1 MKKIISYILI
11 IPIKIYQMTLSK
23 ILPSSCRFTP
33 SCSQYTIQAIN
44 SHGPIKGVALGII
57 RILKCNPF
65 FKSGIDEIPPGDRK

>member
-23 ILPSSCRFTP
+23 ILPSTCRFTP

>member
-1 MKKIISYILI
+1 MKKIISCILI

-23 ILPSSCRFTP
+23 ILPSTCRFTP

>member
-23 ILPSSCRFTP
+23 ILPSTCRFTP

-65 FKSGIDEIPPGDRK
+65 FKSGIDEIPPGDKK

>member
-11 IPIKIYQMTLSK
+11 IPIRIYQMTLSK

>member
-23 ILPSSCRFTP
+23 ILPSTCRFTP

-65 FKSGIDEIPPGDRK
+65 KSGIDEIPPGDKK

>member
-23 ILPSSCRFTP
+23 ILPSTCRFTP

-44 SHGPIKGVALGII
+44 SHGTIKGVALGII

-65 FKSGIDEIPPGDRK
+65 FKSGIDEIPPGDKK

>member
-23 ILPSSCRFTP
+23 ILPSTCRLTP

-65 FKSGIDEIPPGDRK
+65 FKSGIDEIPPGDKK

>member
-1 MKKIISYILI
+1 MKKIIKYIYIL
-11 IPIKIYQMTLSK
+11 PIKIYQITLRK
-23 ILPSSCRFTP
+23 ILPSTCRFKP
-33 SCSQYTIQAIN
+33 SCSQYTIQAIH

>member
-11 IPIKIYQMTLSK
+11 IHIKIYQMTLSK
-23 ILPSSCRFTP
+23 ILPSTCRFTP

-65 FKSGIDEIPPGDRK
+65 FKSGIDEIPPGDKK